1 VDTGCGAGDRRTI
14 GFEGT
19 MRVDDD
25 SSIIPLDD
33 ADPREEILRLEDEIE
48 ALAVTIE
55 RCRKVD
61 LVSKLAIAGGA
72 LTLLGT
78 AFGLVRTDELILVCA
93 FTAAIGGIVG
103 YGSNLSTLR
112 QATADLKAAEA
123 RRAQLIDRSS
133 LRWVQ

>member
-1 VDTGCGAGDRRTI
+1 
-14 GFEGT
+14 
-19 MRVDDD
+19 MRLDDD

-48 ALAVTIE
+48 SLAVTIE

-78 AFGLVRTDELILVCA
+78 AFGLLRTDELVLVCA

-103 YGSNLSTLR
+103 YGSNLSTSR
-112 QATADLKAAEA
+112 QATADLKTAES
-123 RRAQLIDRSS
+123 RRAQLIDGSS
-133 LRWVQ
+133 LRLVQ

>member
-1 VDTGCGAGDRRTI
+1 
-14 GFEGT
+14 

-25 SSIIPLDD
+25 SSIIPLHD

-48 ALAVTIE
+48 SLAVTIE

-78 AFGLVRTDELILVCA
+78 AFGLLRTDELVLVCA

-103 YGSNLSTLR
+103 YGSNLSTSR
-112 QATADLKAAEA
+112 QATAELRVAEA
-123 RRAQLIDRSS
+123 RRAQLIDGSS

>member
-1 VDTGCGAGDRRTI
+1 
-14 GFEGT
+14 

-25 SSIIPLDD
+25 SSIVPLDD

-48 ALAVTIE
+48 SLAVAIE
-55 RCRKVD
+55 GCRKIG
-61 LVSKLAIAGGA
+61 LVSKIAIGGGVLA
-72 LTLLGT
+72 LLGT
-78 AFGLVRTDELILVCA
+78 AFGIVRTDELILVCA

-123 RRAQLIDRSS
+123 RRAQLIDGSS
-133 LRWVQ
+133 LRLVQ